1 MDTGIINRF
10 LKDTHKR
17 HKDSKKRKYIHG
29 ALRAKYP
36 LAFWNKRK
44 PTPQTKD
51 GMSLYIW

>member
-1 MDTGIINRF
+1 MINRF